1 MWPLRFDGTL
11 DQGINHAALDCDCHS
26 DRDHEDPRA
35 ISCWP
40 GLLVHGQRRA
50 YGLRNALLA
59 ALPDFGGWR
68 RLVTGCS
75 ARGRWRG
82 LIILVP
88 WSRDTWKGRPFL
100 IPSRGKQTRRVPQ
113 AGVLSLG
120 LGFSSA
126 FMVFCWA
133 RHSPE
138 WRLATRQ
145 SGDWRSRARA
155 NFQPGN
161 NPPCNPRCPAKIIYC
176 IRKNRVWRIALKL
189 SIAISTMC
197 LKPIFLLGA
206 AALFLALP
214 LAAQD
219 MPGPITTA
227 PKAKPAP
234 ATPPSSDPAQEPPP
248 PQRLHSP
255 GDNPITN
262 DPPSQPVAEI
272 IKRFAERETEFRIER
287 DNYTYTQAFAIQTID
302 DDGRPDGEY
311 RMVSDI
317 IFTPDGKRFE
327 KVKFAPPDT
336 LRRISL
342 SQQDLEDVRN
352 VQPFVL
358 TTTELPKYNVT
369 YVGRQQVDEL
379 STYVFDVAPKTIEK
393 NQRYF
398 QGRVWVD
405 DKDLQIVMTDGKAV
419 PDIITKNNENVFPR
433 FRTYRQNIEKGYW
446 FPVFTRADDYLHFRI
461 IGDVHIRMTVKYSN
475 YKRYGSTVKM
485 GEAKEIKEEQNAP
498 K

>member
-1 MWPLRFDGTL
+1 MK
-11 DQGINHAALDCDCHS
+11 
-26 DRDHEDPRA
+26 
-35 ISCWP
+35 ISI
-40 GLLVHGQRRA
+40 V
-50 YGLRNALLA
+50 
-59 ALPDFGGWR
+59 
-68 RLVTGCS
+68 
-75 ARGRWRG
+75 
-82 LIILVP
+82 
-88 WSRDTWKGRPFL
+88 
-100 IPSRGKQTRRVPQ
+100 
-113 AGVLSLG
+113 
-120 LGFSSA
+120 
-126 FMVFCWA
+126 
-133 RHSPE
+133 
-138 WRLATRQ
+138 
-145 SGDWRSRARA
+145 
-155 NFQPGN
+155 
-161 NPPCNPRCPAKIIYC
+161 
-176 IRKNRVWRIALKL
+176 IR
-189 SIAISTMC
+189 TMR

-214 LAAQD
+214 AAAQD
-219 MPGPITTA
+219 MPGPMTTA

-234 ATPPSSDPAQEPPP
+234 SNPQSSDPAQEPPP

-262 DPPSQPVAEI
+262 DPPSQPVEEI
-272 IKRFAERETEFRIER
+272 IKRFAERETEFRHER
-287 DNYTYTQAFAIQTID
+287 DNYTYTQSVSVQTID

-327 KVKFAPPDT
+327 KVTYAPANT
-336 LRRISL
+336 LTRVDM
-342 SQQDLEDVRN
+342 SQQDEDDVRN
-352 VQPFVL
+352 IQPFVL
-358 TTTELPKYNVT
+358 TTDDISKYNVT

-379 STYVFDVAPKTIEK
+379 STYIFNVAPRTIEK
-393 NQRYF
+393 NKRYF